1 MALTSRATEFPAG
14 AGRAVLLALRS
25 ACLVLAAGILF
36 MLFYLGAQPAAA
48 GLIPSPGDKL
58 AHAGVFGVF
67 TALLWLGTAGKMPLT
82 VVAVLVAVAAAD
94 ELHQAGLPGRTADA
108 VDFLVDICAG
118 AAAIGIITLFA
129 SARRERRSTGSLPPR
144 RGGAVPRRRRG

>member
-1 MALTSRATEFPAG
+1 MPLTTRASAIHVG
-14 AGRAVLLALRS
+14 DGRAVLAWRS
-25 ACLVLAAGILF
+25 ACLLLAAGILF

-48 GLIPSPGDKL
+48 GLISSPGDKL
-58 AHAGVFGVF
+58 AHAGIFGAF
-67 TALLWLGTAGKMPLT
+67 TALLWLGTAGRMPLT
-82 VVAVLVAVAAAD
+82 VVAVLVAVAALD

-118 AAAIGIITLFA
+118 AVAIGIITLFA

-144 RGGAVPRRRRG
+144 HRRADESRRKG